1 MSRKQ
6 RYVPSVPS
14 AHQRGRR
21 KAYAKP
27 APPEPEEP
35 EEARAN
41 GVHRDRLAEHFARR
55 KSEGYAWD
63 RETLMRLPV
72 CLWMIAV
79 TTSPQPNRDVAVIS
93 TISLLY

>member
-1 MSRKQ
+1 MSWKQ
-6 RYVPSVPS
+6 RYVPSVPG

-21 KAYAKP
+21 KPYARP
-27 APPEPEEP
+27 APPEPEKPRE
-35 EEARAN
+35 N
-41 GVHRDRLAEHFARR
+41 GIHRNRLAEHFAWR
-55 KSEGYAWD
+55 KSEGYAFD